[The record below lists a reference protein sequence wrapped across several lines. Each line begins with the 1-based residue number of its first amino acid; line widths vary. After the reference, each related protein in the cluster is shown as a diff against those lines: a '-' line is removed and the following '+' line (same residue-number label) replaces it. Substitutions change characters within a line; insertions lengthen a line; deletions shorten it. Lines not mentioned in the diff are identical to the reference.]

1 MRASATMPEPQS
13 LAITFI
19 AFLESAINER
29 QHNEHLLR
37 SDSLKTIG
45 VGLIGSG
52 FMGRT
57 NAETVSRYLN
67 DARLIA
73 VTGGSRA
80 AALATEYG
88 AASEP
93 NIEALLSRDDID
105 AVMIST
111 PHAAHAAEAVAAAK
125 AGKHIL
131 LDKPMATT
139 VEDCDRIL
147 DTVKESGVKLMIM
160 FGQRFRDCN
169 IEARRLVKEGAIGEI
184 RMIQEHILAGG
195 GLASLPPWQSLPQ
208 NVGIFIG
215 HAVHNIDRIRWV
227 TGAEIMS
234 VSAQVQ
240 RDPTNGNEVSTM
252 ALLSLSSGAMATIW
266 ASWQIS
272 LPVFPRATSAALIAG
287 DKGNLDLDAYGELR
301 LGREKEW
308 SVVAVQPP
316 IDWAGQG
323 ALSPVRMEAYR
334 RQHQEFIDAIRE
346 DRQPS
351 VTGED
356 GKAAVVVAVAAYK
369 SAEEGGTI
377 HLRNGDIQ

>member
-1 MRASATMPEPQS
+1 MKPV
-13 LAITFI
+13 
-19 AFLESAINER
+19 
-29 QHNEHLLR
+29 
-37 SDSLKTIG
+37 G

-57 NAETVSRYLN
+57 NAETVARYLK
-67 DARLIA
+67 DAHLVA
-73 VTGGSRA
+73 VTGGTRA
-80 AALATEYG
+80 AQLATEYRI
-88 AASEP
+88 ATES
-93 NIEALLSRDDID
+93 NVEALLARADID

-111 PHAAHAAEAVAAAK
+111 PHAAHADEAIAAAQ

-139 VEDCDRIL
+139 IEDCDRIL
-147 DTVKESGVKLMIM
+147 DAVKKSGVKLMIM

-169 IEARRLVKEGAIGEI
+169 IEAHRLVKEGAIGEV
-184 RMIQEHILAGG
+184 RMIQEQILAGG

-215 HAVHNIDRIRWV
+215 HAVHNIDRIRWIA
-227 TGAEIMS
+227 GAEIVS

-240 RDPTNGNEVSTM
+240 RDPASGNEVSTM

-266 ASWQIS
+266 ASWQIA
-272 LPVFPRATSAALIAG
+272 LPGFPRSTSAALIAG
-287 DKGNLDLDAYGELR
+287 DRGNLDLDAYGELR
-301 LGREKEW
+301 LGREKQW
-308 SVVAVQPP
+308 SVVTVQPP

-346 DRQPS
+346 DRSPS

-356 GKAAVVVAVAAYK
+356 GRAAVAVAVAAYK
-369 SAEEGGTI
+369 SAAEGRTI
-377 HLRNGDIQ
+377 HLRNGVMQ